1 MAKIFGK
8 PGFAD
13 KMSDKDAEKL
23 ATEAEKLTTEIVND
37 LKEKLTSESG
47 VFRLTES
54 QLKRTI
60 AKKVAA
66 TVLGEDNVNEAV
78 LGEIIGAIGDLNF
91 KI

>member
-13 KMSDKDAEKL
+13 EMSDKDDEKL
-23 ATEAEKLTTEIVND
+23 ATEIAND
-37 LKEKLTSESG
+37 LKEKYTSESG

-54 QLKRTI
+54 QLK
-60 AKKVAA
+60 KVVAEKIAA
-66 TVLGEDNVNEAV
+66 TMLGEDNVSEAV
-78 LGEIIGAIGDLNF
+78 LEEIIGTIGDLDF